1 MFVLPDQRLFP
12 YLPVIG
18 RWYAEE
24 NPFTGE
30 ELVISMDDFNNNV
43 FGGGNDFNNGGSFSS
58 PFSAP
63 LSHDAEA
70 SDTSTQPEVDANEAE
85 VAEAPVV
92 ESEAEEETTT
102 RKKPGRKAGRTSG
115 RGSRKTDSSAVPWQ
129 VVRKILDAREKLEIV
144 DDSTRK
150 LAASLLGVTDE
161 TDETRFVVALLN
173 PEKTED
179 AKKSLSAL
187 LDTYDMNDLEFGM
200 SIGSK
205 THAERKALYELEEA
219 ISPDKAAEVTNGRF
233 PSNSPM
239 EEVSIIRRIQ
249 KETNGFKEA
258 ITSVSELL
266 G

>member
-1 MFVLPDQRLFP
+1 
-12 YLPVIG
+12 
-18 RWYAEE
+18 
-24 NPFTGE
+24 
-30 ELVISMDDFNNNV
+30 MDDFNNNV

-63 LSHDAEA
+63 ASHDAEA

-85 VAEAPVV
+85 VAEAPVM
-92 ESEAEEETTT
+92 ESEAKEETTT

-115 RGSRKTDSSAVPWQ
+115 RGPRKT
-129 VVRKILDAREKLEIV
+129 LEIV

>member
-1 MFVLPDQRLFP
+1 
-12 YLPVIG
+12 
-18 RWYAEE
+18 
-24 NPFTGE
+24 
-30 ELVISMDDFNNNV
+30 MDDFNNNV

-63 LSHDAEA
+63 ASHDDEVPE
-70 SDTSTQPEVDANEAE
+70 TTTQPEVNEVDA
-85 VAEAPVV
+85 AEAPIV
-92 ESEAEEETTT
+92 EAEAKDETTT
-102 RKKPGRKAGRTSG
+102 RKKPGRKAGRPSG
-115 RGSRKTDSSAVPWQ
+115 RSSRKADSSAVPSN

-150 LAASLLGVTDE
+150 LAANLLGVTDE
-161 TDETRFVVALLN
+161 TDETRFIVALLN
-173 PEKTED
+173 PEKTEE

-233 PSNSPM
+233 PSNNPM

-258 ITSVSELL
+258 ISSVNELL

>member
-1 MFVLPDQRLFP
+1 
-12 YLPVIG
+12 
-18 RWYAEE
+18 
-24 NPFTGE
+24 
-30 ELVISMDDFNNNV
+30 MDDFNNNV

-63 LSHDAEA
+63 ASHDAEV
-70 SDTSTQPEVDANEAE
+70 SDTSTQPEVDTNEVE
-85 VAEAPVV
+85 VTEAPAVD
-92 ESEAEEETTT
+92 SEAEEETTK
-102 RKKPGRKAGRTSG
+102 RKKPGRKAGRTPG
-115 RGSRKTDSSAVPWQ
+115 RGSRKSDSSAVPWQ

-239 EEVSIIRRIQ
+239 EEVSIIRKIQ
-249 KETNGFKEA
+249 KETTGFKEA
-258 ITSVSELL
+258 IVSVSELL

>member
-1 MFVLPDQRLFP
+1 
-12 YLPVIG
+12 
-18 RWYAEE
+18 
-24 NPFTGE
+24 
-30 ELVISMDDFNNNV
+30 MDDFNNNV
-43 FGGGNDFNNGGSFSS
+43 FGGDNGGFSS
-58 PFSAP
+58 PFAVPSSVPAP
-63 LSHDAEA
+63 D
-70 SDTSTQPEVDANEAE
+70 PEPEE
-85 VAEAPVV
+85 SPVV
-92 ESEAEEETTT
+92 EEPAVEESAVDETAVEHKEEPEEA
-102 RKKPGRKAGRTSG
+102 KPARRS
-115 RGSRKTDSSAVPWQ
+115 SRKRSASRRSSADSAIPWH
-129 VVRKILDAREKLEIV
+129 VVRKVLDAREKLEIV

-150 LAASLLGVTDE
+150 LAASLLNVSDE
-161 TDETRFVVALLN
+161 TDESKFILALLT
-173 PEKTED
+173 PEKVEE

-233 PSNSPM
+233 PSNNPM

-258 ITSVSELL
+258 VTSVNELL